1 MSETSLKKSIFAKIR
16 NNFIAGVVVLIP
28 IGITLYLTLFI
39 IRISSKVIPKEINP
53 NNYLPFDIP
62 GVEILIAL
70 IIITLIGWLS
80 LSFLGK
86 KFFELFNNI
95 LKKIPILRTIYSAI
109 GQMTQ
114 SFTSTGKDKKSVV
127 LVEYPKKGSWAVGF
141 ATKENEGEISKKIN
155 KQMINV
161 FVPTTPNPTSGF
173 LLMYPKDEVI
183 YLDMSFEEASK
194 FIVSAGT
201 SDPSNETKSFKISAL
216 SYIFNKGI

>member
-1 MSETSLKKSIFAKIR
+1 MSEQSLKKSIFAKLR

-70 IIITLIGWLS
+70 IVITLIGWLS

-109 GQMTQ
+109 GQMTE
-114 SFTSTGKDKKSVV
+114 SFTKTDNKQKSVV
-127 LVEYPKKGSWAVGF
+127 LLEYPRKGVWAVGF
-141 ATKENEGEISKKIN
+141 ATKENEGLIKEKI
-155 KQMINV
+155 KEDLINV

-173 LLMYPKDEVI
+173 LLLVPKKDLI
-183 YLDMSFEEASK
+183 FLDVSFEQASK

-201 SDPSNETKSFKISAL
+201 TNI
-216 SYIFNKGI
+216 N